1 MLLTSC
7 SLCPNA
13 ILYFLAWLTPIP
25 CSRLS
30 PGDFISG
37 KPLLFLPFTCYN
49 RLGWCLLFAPVV
61 SLLSSIRG
69 LIPPVFDILSLCFL
83 SSGQD
88 CKGQSDLSQKSQWQT
103 SYTINIYRISK
114 WTNEYIVFL
123 SLNKISRDKKK
134 CTVSRAGQIGETF
147 RNKQYRSVVTYE

>member
-69 LIPPVFDILSLCFL
+69 LIPPVFAILSLCFL

-114 WTNEYIVFL
+114 WTNEYIVFFPWIKFPGTRKNAL
-123 SLNKISRDKKK
+123 WAEQVKLGRHSETNN
-134 CTVSRAGQIGETF
+134 IGL
-147 RNKQYRSVVTYE
+147 